1 MKPQQSILYEQPI
14 NEQIRLCLRLEQLL
28 DQLNFFLPK
37 EELWYSRA
45 SVDALLEI
53 VNLLDRPDL
62 KSLLAKEL
70 SRYYN
75 TLDRLRDMTHID
87 SQKLRQILKELE
99 GTITLLNSYSGK
111 FANTLR
117 ENEFLNSIRIYRVN
131 PGGACLFDVPAY
143 NHWLNQPFKVRAK
156 QLTGWL
162 QELDVVSQT
171 TRLLLR
177 LVRDSSAPSPK
188 VAVAGLYQMPL
199 DPKVPCQLVRIWLP
213 TESKVYPEI
222 SVGRHRIYVRF
233 LIATNNGKALQT
245 SEDIEFLL
253 TCCVL

>member
-1 MKPQQSILYEQPI
+1 MKPQQTVLYEQPI

-28 DQLNFFLPK
+28 DQLNFFIPG
-37 EELWYSRA
+37 EELWHTRVSI
-45 SVDALLEI
+45 DALLEI

-75 TLDRLRDMTHID
+75 TLDRLRDLAHID
-87 SQKLRQILKELE
+87 SQKLRQTLKELE
-99 GTITLLNSYSGK
+99 GTMSHLNSYSGK
-111 FANTLR
+111 FAHTLR

-131 PGGACLFDVPAY
+131 PGGACHFDVPAY
-143 NHWLNQPFKVRAK
+143 NHWLNLPYKVRAK
-156 QLTGWL
+156 QLSGWL
-162 QELDVVSQT
+162 NELDVVSQT
-171 TRLLLR
+171 ARLLLR
-177 LVRDSSAPSPK
+177 LVRDSNAPSTK
-188 VAVAGLYQMPL
+188 VATGGLYQMPL

-213 TESKVYPEI
+213 QDSKVFPEI

-233 LIATNNGKALQT
+233 LIVSNQGKPLQT
-245 SEDIEFLL
+245 SDDIEFQL